1 MMPAEFL
8 TVDGVR
14 LEYRRVAGRS
24 EADGAPTLVLLHE
37 GLGCVGLWKDFP
49 ERLAQATGL
58 GVFLWSRAGFGR
70 SDPIALP
77 RPLDYLEQETPIVAE
92 VLTAAEIERSVLIG
106 HSDGGTIALLH
117 AARGRAEGTLAV
129 ITMAAHVFVED
140 VTIEGIRATKRTW
153 DEGDL
158 RAKLA
163 RWHGSNV
170 DIAFHGWCDTWLDPR
185 FRDWNIVQRLPAIRV
200 PTLVMQGADDEYG
213 TVAQVETIARQVSG
227 PVETM
232 LLPVAGHS
240 PHIDQPDAVI
250 AAIGRFVRE
259 HAAPSRVDPAS
270 VPCHRERDAGSS

>member
-213 TVAQVETIARQVSG
+213 TVAQVETIVRQVSG

-232 LLPVAGHS
+232 VLPVAGHS

-259 HAAPSRVDPAS
+259 LAAPSRVDPAS